1 MLWGELRMRPN
12 STHGQTLCARV
23 LYPMRSREFFDD
35 VSMLMNHVT
44 PKNNTP
50 IVFLALR
57 LVTDLSS
64 HVYYS
69 SSGALY

>member
-1 MLWGELRMRPN
+1 MRPN

-35 VSMLMNHVT
+35 VSMLMKHVT

-50 IVFLALR
+50 IVFLAL
-57 LVTDLSS
+57 
-64 HVYYS
+64 
-69 SSGALY
+69 